1 MQKQIS
7 GLSGITRRDFLWMT
21 SMSAAGLMLGCA
33 TNPVTGQ
40 SQLMLVSEDK
50 EIAIDRQNSP
60 HQFSADYGQLQD
72 KRLQDYISRTGKQMA
87 AHTHRPQMPYK
98 FKGVNA
104 IYVNAYAFPGGSIGI
119 TRGIMLSLQNEAELS
134 ALIGH
139 ELGHVNARH
148 TASIMSKRAVAAA
161 VVGGVAAYVGIRKE
175 SVGAGI
181 LAAQLG
187 MLTSGVLLA
196 RYSRDNERQ
205 ADALGMEY
213 MVKSDYSPEGMVG
226 LMNMLNGMSKH
237 KASASQ
243 ILFATHP
250 MSDERYKTAV
260 QRAESEYAAQKSK
273 SVYRERY
280 MDHTADL
287 RKIESAIQEMQKG
300 EALMA
305 QQKYAGA
312 EKHLKAA
319 LKKAPNDYTAL
330 VLMAKCLIAQ
340 KKFEEADRYVEKA
353 KAVYPQ
359 EAQAHHLSGYT
370 KIQRKNFAAAFNDF
384 DTSEK
389 ELPGNPFTIFYK
401 GYSLEMMERTEDAA
415 QQYYRFLQQVR
426 EGDEARYAYRRLREW
441 GYVR

>member
-1 MQKQIS
+1 
-7 GLSGITRRDFLWMT
+7 
-21 SMSAAGLMLGCA
+21 
-33 TNPVTGQ
+33 
-40 SQLMLVSEDK
+40 
-50 EIAIDRQNSP
+50 
-60 HQFSADYGQLQD
+60 
-72 KRLQDYISRTGKQMA
+72 MA
-87 AHTHRPQMPYK
+87 AHTHRPQMPYD

-104 IYVNAYAFPGGSIGI
+104 TYVNAYAFPGGSIGI

-148 TASIMSKRAVAAA
+148 TAAIMSKRAVATA
-161 VVGGVAAYVGIRKE
+161 VVGGVAAYAGIRRE

-196 RYSRDNERQ
+196 KYSRDNERQ

-260 QRAESEYAAQKSK
+260 QRAESEYAAQKSQP
-273 SVYRERY
+273 VYRERY

-287 RKIESAIQEMQKG
+287 RKTEGAIQEMQKG

-340 KKFEEADRYVEKA
+340 KKFAEADRYVEKA
-353 KAVYPQ
+353 KAVYPD

-370 KIQRKNFAAAFNDF
+370 KIQRNNFAAAFNDF

-389 ELPGNPFTIFYK
+389 ELPGNPYTIYYK
-401 GYSLEMMERTEDAA
+401 GYSLEKMARTEDAA

-426 EGDEARYAYRRLREW
+426 EGSEAQYAYRRLREW